1 MAKQWYEM
9 TPEEI
14 DEKVAEQATE
24 DADEAELENIE
35 KAIEIDQ
42 EIDAGTWHT
51 DEEPDNN

>member
-14 DEKVAEQATE
+14 NEKVAEQATE

-35 KAIEIDQ
+35 KAIEI
-42 EIDAGTWHT
+42 
-51 DEEPDNN
+51 EPGNRCRNVAYRRRTG